1 MTHFRIAG
9 TGSCLP
15 EKIITNNDLS
25 EFLDTSDEWI
35 KTRTGIERRHVLSDN
50 ESLLSIGKEACLRA
64 LKMADCDPAEVDML
78 ICCTLM
84 GDFISPSLSCML
96 SGALGLRQDCFTIDQ
111 NMGCCGFIC
120 GLRTADAF
128 FMSGSVKK
136 VLVVSSEAM
145 SRLVDWTDRSNC
157 VLFGDAAGAVLLEA
171 ADNAVDFDFNLA
183 ESHEHLHVKRAGDNC
198 PYNSYNY
205 GNEQIIH
212 MNGQEVYKFAVIAI
226 VDRIK
231 SLLNK
236 NNLSPDE
243 IDTYLLHQANLRI
256 INSSIQKFGQDP
268 SKFPHTIEE
277 TGNTSSSTCAYLLDI
292 QNRAGR
298 FRRGDKVV
306 LCAFGAGLAS
316 IAAYIEW

>member
-1 MTHFRIAG
+1 M
-9 TGSCLP
+9 
-15 EKIITNNDLS
+15 
-25 EFLDTSDEWI
+25 
-35 KTRTGIERRHVLSDN
+35 
-50 ESLLSIGKEACLRA
+50 
-64 LKMADCDPAEVDML
+64 
-78 ICCTLM
+78 
-84 GDFISPSLSCML
+84 
-96 SGALGLRQDCFTIDQ
+96 
-111 NMGCCGFIC
+111 
-120 GLRTADAF
+120 
-128 FMSGSVKK
+128 
-136 VLVVSSEAM
+136 
-145 SRLVDWTDRSNC
+145 
-157 VLFGDAAGAVLLEA
+157 LLEA